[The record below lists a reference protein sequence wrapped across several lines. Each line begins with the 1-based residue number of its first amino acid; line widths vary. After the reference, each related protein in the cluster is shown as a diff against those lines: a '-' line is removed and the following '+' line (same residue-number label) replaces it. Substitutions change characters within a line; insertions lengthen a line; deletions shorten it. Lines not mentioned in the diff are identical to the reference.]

1 MCYKLKEIFI
11 ERREK
16 LLRIAVKSNNELI
29 ESIVEENNNGPVIG
43 EIYKGR
49 VKNIIP
55 AINSIFVDLGLDKEG
70 YMYYSDELKEKGIK
84 KGEEILVEVIKEP
97 LNDKGAKLS
106 PKVSIPG
113 KFIVLNCYG
122 EGIEFSKRI
131 EDKAKKKEILDNIK
145 LLDNVCITIRTEGAN
160 VGLETLNNEII
171 KLYEEFK
178 DIDKKMKHL
187 LGVKKLYG
195 EDLNL
200 SKLLMNF
207 NSDEVIKV
215 YTNNDVDFEKVLRFI
230 KGQENFKVKK
240 YDGYRSLFDFYGLEK
255 ELLKLRHNKVNLS
268 CGGYIVIDKTE
279 AMYVIDVNSGKNIKE
294 RSFNKTIL
302 ETNLEAAREAG
313 KQIRLRN
320 LSGIIVIDFI
330 DMRDKS
336 QKEIVMDALKESL
349 SLDKGNLR
357 IFPFTQLDLVQIARK
372 RQGKSVYE
380 YMEETCTLCKGRGII
395 LKLSYVESLIKNEII
410 RMKEENSISCF
421 HIEVDSVYKDRI
433 KENIFDFIKEI
444 DGLDKEIYLTYAD
457 NIEGY
462 KIEPL
467 IFQGQKDNLKDY
479 KVEVV
484 GKIDN

>member
-1 MCYKLKEIFI
+1 MKEIFV

-16 LLRIAVKSNNELI
+16 VLRIAVKSNNELI
-29 ESIVEENNNGPVIG
+29 ESIVEENNNKPVIG

-49 VKNIIP
+49 IKNILP
-55 AINSIFVDLGLDKEG
+55 AINSIFVDLGLNKEG
-70 YMYYSDELKEKGIK
+70 YMYYSDELKEKGVK
-84 KGEEILVEVIKEP
+84 KGQEILVEVIKEP
-97 LNDKGAKLS
+97 INDKGAKLS
-106 PKVSIPG
+106 SKVSIPG
-113 KFIVLNCYG
+113 KYVVLNCY
-122 EGIEFSKRI
+122 ERGIEFSKRI
-131 EDKAKKKEILDNIK
+131 EDKEKKKRITDNIK
-145 LLDNVCITIRTEGAN
+145 PLENVSITIRTEGVN
-160 VGLETLNNEII
+160 VSLEILKKEIN
-171 KLYEEFK
+171 KLYEEFE

-187 LGVKKLYG
+187 LGEKKLYG
-195 EDLNL
+195 EDLSL

-207 NSDEVIKV
+207 NEDETVKLHV
-215 YTNNDVDFEKVLRFI
+215 NNDVDFEKIFHFT
-230 KGQENFKVKK
+230 KGQENLKVEK

-255 ELLKLRHNKVNLS
+255 ELLKLRHNKVNLL

-302 ETNLEAAREAG
+302 ETNLEAAKEIG
-313 KQIRLRN
+313 KQIKLRN

-349 SLDKGNLR
+349 ESDKGNVR

-380 YMEETCTLCKGRGII
+380 YMEETCDLCKGKGIV
-395 LKLSYVESLIKNEII
+395 LKLSYIEGLIKNEII
-410 RMKEENSISCF
+410 RIKEENSIKSF
-421 HIEVDSVYKDRI
+421 HIQIDNIYKDRI

-467 IFQGQKDNLKDY
+467 LFQGQKDNLKDY
-479 KVEVV
+479 LVQLSVY
-484 GKIDN
+484 N